1 MSESLSLDAAK
12 FMAALTAVNTE
23 MAFYILGSVGAED
36 GWPDH
41 IFTPDREAALGVE
54 MKRMGEALQER
65 ARGRREIVEVTTR
78 PLPEM

>member
-1 MSESLSLDAAK
+1 MSHAAK

-23 MAFYILGSVGAED
+23 MAFYILGSVGADD

-41 IFTPDREAALGVE
+41 IFTPDREDALGVE
-54 MKRMGEALQER
+54 MERLGKALQER
-65 ARGRREIVEVTTR
+65 ARGRRKVIEGTTR